1 MTKKELVEGFKTYM
15 KMNEDAKE
23 ADLDKR
29 DLNRRTMWGVVIF
42 LVGYS
47 IFVTLALVLKFVE
60 YFLY

>member
-60 YFLY
+60 YILR

>member
-1 MTKKELVEGFKTYM
+1 MTKKELVEGFKTYI

-42 LVGYS
+42 LIGYS
-47 IFVTLALVLKFVE
+47 VFVTLALVLKFVE
-60 YFLY
+60 YILR